1 MSKVCRI
8 TESQKAEGYSFS
20 THSVLYRLVFQIAR
34 EMKFRRDGK
43 IVRLYAHFSSVM
55 LISRFGIPR
64 RLRNESPS
72 EFSHANIPK

>member
-1 MSKVCRI
+1 
-8 TESQKAEGYSFS
+8 
-20 THSVLYRLVFQIAR
+20 
-34 EMKFRRDGK
+34 MKFRRDGK

-55 LISRFGIPR
+55 LISRFGIPK